1 MIEKDKNISKKI
13 TFFLFFIFFLVGAFT
28 FKDYGISV
36 DELAHRKAGFYW
48 LDYILKFTPFQGLS
62 DAVTLKLSQIKGL
75 NIASHESAKYYGIAF
90 DLPAAFLE
98 VIFKID
104 DPKNYFHLKHFLNF
118 TLFFVGSIFF
128 YKLLL
133 NRFSSFNIAL
143 IGTLFFVLSP
153 RIYGHSFFNNKDI
166 VFLSLLSISLYYC
179 FKCLEKIDY

>member
-90 DLPAAFLE
+90 DLPGAFLE
-98 VIFKID
+98 VIF
-104 DPKNYFHLKHFLNF
+104 
-118 TLFFVGSIFF
+118 
-128 YKLLL
+128 
-133 NRFSSFNIAL
+133 
-143 IGTLFFVLSP
+143 
-153 RIYGHSFFNNKDI
+153 
-166 VFLSLLSISLYYC
+166 
-179 FKCLEKIDY
+179 